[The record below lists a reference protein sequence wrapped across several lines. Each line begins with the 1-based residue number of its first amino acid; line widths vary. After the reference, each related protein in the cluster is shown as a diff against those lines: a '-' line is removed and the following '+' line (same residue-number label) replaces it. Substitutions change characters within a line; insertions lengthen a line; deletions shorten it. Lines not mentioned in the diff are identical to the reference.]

1 LLTHQILNSLTLL
14 LKQATNNIRNKM
26 MSLWP
31 THHHRHQFDT
41 PFFDDNGLDVSRR
54 LWPSLLPTRLS
65 HDMAEMA
72 RRMDDGVRV
81 VNDAKKFGVQMDVSQ
96 YRPEEIDV
104 KVSNENDANGQP
116 AYLIVSGKHEE
127 QQDEHG
133 HVSRSFT
140 RRYSLP
146 TDVDAHQL
154 ACNLSDTGVLTL
166 QAPRMQPALT
176 GGRPIAIT
184 HVANAPRLTGKEN
197 ADDKVEIKLQQKKGV
212 TMNG

>member
-1 LLTHQILNSLTLL
+1 
-14 LKQATNNIRNKM
+14 M

-31 THHHRHQFDT
+31 THHRHHPFDT
-41 PFFDDNGLDVSRR
+41 PYFDDNWMDVPARR
-54 LWPSLLPTRLS
+54 HFPVLPTRLS

-72 RRMDDGVRV
+72 RRMDDGVRI
-81 VNDAKKFGVQMDVSQ
+81 VNDTHKFGVQMDVSQ

-104 KVSNENDANGQP
+104 KVSNENDAHGQP
-116 AYLIVSGKHEE
+116 AFLIVSGKHEE
-127 QQDEHG
+127 KQDEHG

-166 QAPRMQPALT
+166 QAPRVQPALT
-176 GGRPIAIT
+176 GGRPIPIT
-184 HVANAPRLTGKEN
+184 HVAHPPRLADKEKAAEK
-197 ADDKVEIKLQQKKGV
+197 ADNKLQQKMSAM
-212 TMNG
+212 MNG